1 MLGLR
6 AMIHPVFLLVLVAGV
21 QAILNTTQYLNL
33 VELDLDNQ
41 LTESE
46 YIYGVG
52 MSKREETI
60 TMFRL

>member
-1 MLGLR
+1 
-6 AMIHPVFLLVLVAGV
+6 MIHPVFLLVLVAGV

-52 MSKREETI
+52 RSKREETI

>member
-1 MLGLR
+1 
-6 AMIHPVFLLVLVAGV
+6 MIHPVFLLVIVAGV

-52 MSKREETI
+52 MSKR
-60 TMFRL
+60 RGDYSV

>member
-1 MLGLR
+1 
-6 AMIHPVFLLVLVAGV
+6 MIHPVFLLVLVAGV

-52 MSKREETI
+52 RSVIEEVRPV
-60 TMFRL
+60 FR

>member
-1 MLGLR
+1 
-6 AMIHPVFLLVLVAGV
+6 MIHPVFLLVLVAGV

-52 MSKREETI
+52 RSEIEEVI
-60 TMFRL
+60 TVFR